1 MIKYIDLSSYL
12 SHINVESIKKMIR
25 NDVADAAVVESVP
38 ETPGLY

>member
-12 SHINVESIKKMIR
+12 SHINVESIKKIIR
-25 NDVADAAVVESVP
+25 NAEAAVVESVP